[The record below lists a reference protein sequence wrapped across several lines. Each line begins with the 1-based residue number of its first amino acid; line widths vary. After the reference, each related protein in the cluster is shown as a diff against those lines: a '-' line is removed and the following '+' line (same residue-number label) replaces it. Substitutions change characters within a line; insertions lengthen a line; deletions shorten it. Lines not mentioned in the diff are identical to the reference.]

1 MNRNHLWKLALILF
15 VVLWSFYEMYPP
27 RGRDLIQ
34 VFRDRAVSRDATF
47 TAILQRAQQLQK
59 TRPERQYGNLQEAI
73 GTNDITRYF
82 PYFEAKNES
91 HPTTYILNRLQRE
104 AAGKIRLGLDLQGG
118 TSFLVEVD
126 TNRLENAQA
135 ADIALSQAVEVLR
148 KRVD

>member
-1 MNRNHLWKLALILF
+1 MNRNHLWKLVLILF

-27 RGRDLIQ
+27 RGRDLVQ

-59 TRPERQYGNLQEAI
+59 SRPERQYGNLQDAI

-91 HPTTYILNRLQRE
+91 HPTTYIL
-104 AAGKIRLGLDLQGG
+104 
-118 TSFLVEVD
+118 
-126 TNRLENAQA
+126 
-135 ADIALSQAVEVLR
+135 
-148 KRVD
+148 